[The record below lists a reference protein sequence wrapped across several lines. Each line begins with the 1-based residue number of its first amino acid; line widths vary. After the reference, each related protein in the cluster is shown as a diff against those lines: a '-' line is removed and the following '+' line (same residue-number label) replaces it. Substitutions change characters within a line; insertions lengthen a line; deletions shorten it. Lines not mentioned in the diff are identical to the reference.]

1 LNLKKITLLIFCIL
15 TASAVSGSESA
26 IYVERI
32 EFRGIKNIDKYEII
46 RNSKARISEKGIVI
60 DIEYLKEVLNSS
72 IMIENYDVDIENN
85 LLIITVDEKYPLFMV
100 LRVEKNISVPCLVDE
115 KRNVLDSGR
124 FFRTD
129 MPIIIVEKDFFEND
143 ENSQYMQGLFD
154 NLLQLGREKN
164 DFAGELAEIEIYPG
178 RNLRVKMKNRKTDFI
193 IKNDLNGFKKI
204 EKSAAY
210 LDAVNSYPGVID
222 LNDKRVLIRQ

>member
-1 LNLKKITLLIFCIL
+1 VNPGRIILLIFFLL
-15 TASAVSGSESA
+15 TAAVVSGSESA

-46 RNSKARISEKGIVI
+46 RNSKAKVSEKGIII
-60 DIEYLKEVLNSS
+60 DIESLKEVLNSS

-143 ENSQYMQGLFD
+143 ENSQYMKGLFD

-164 DFAGELAEIEIYPG
+164 DFAGELAEIEIYP
-178 RNLRVKMKNRKTDFI
+178 RRDLRVKMKNRKTDFI

-210 LDAVNSYPGVID
+210 LDAVNSYPEVID